1 MKTILFS
8 LALIMMPLV
17 GDEIEI
23 IESIPLDDM
32 SDIHLDPVSPSTTQA
47 NMTSIPIDV
56 PPREVSPLVVQPQS
70 IAPEPEKWVNTLGGI
85 HDSVVTKKSYLKGIL
100 AGQQYGEYAIAQ
112 LVSANLVK
120 KFYRK
125 DGYKTVWISSGFDI
139 NPNLFEMVEM
149 IRGAENEGLKS
160 ETYHFSEITA
170 ILEQIKNDTGFSD
183 KERTLAVTQ
192 VDVLLT
198 DAFLTMA
205 KDLREG
211 EMNFSKFRQILNKKS
226 AEDDINYK
234 WDAPN
239 RSINYVSLLRKVSA
253 SGGLENTL
261 LALSNNNELYMQ
273 LKEAYKRYVDI
284 VAQGGW
290 QKIPKGEQLR
300 KGVISKRRV
309 PLLAHR
315 LYMSGDLDFYD
326 PNITIV
332 TQEMKDAI
340 KHFQKRMGIWP
351 SGAVTESTRNT
362 MNVSAQ
368 RRLDKIKLNLER
380 MRWEKE
386 PFGLEYV
393 LINIPDFKMRFYKD
407 GGKDVEMRVVVGK
420 KSNPTPIF
428 NSTLSYM
435 VLNPTWSV
443 PKSIVLDEML
453 PRIQE
458 DPEYLAAHKFKL
470 YQGWKSGR
478 EEIDAFSV
486 DWWQYDE
493 ESHLPYSF
501 VRQPGP
507 GNPLGLVKFMFPN
520 KYAVY
525 MHDTPDK
532 KLFKN
537 SRRAYSH
544 GCIRLHKPQELLSY
558 LCDNFTDSSFETVER
573 MQNSGKTQSVRLRHG
588 VPVHVR
594 YYTAWM
600 EDDGA
605 VNFRNDIYGYD
616 GIQYNLLRN

>member
-1 MKTILFS
+1 
-8 LALIMMPLV
+8 MPLLA
-17 GDEIEI
+17 DEIEI

-32 SDIHLDPVSPSTTQA
+32 SDIHLAPVSSSGAQAYATT
-47 NMTSIPIDV
+47 IPIDV
-56 PPREVSPLVVQPQS
+56 PPSEVSPIIIQS
-70 IAPEPEKWVNTLGGI
+70 QSAITEPEKWVNSLGGM
-85 HDSVVTKKSYLKGIL
+85 HDSEVTKKSYLKGIL

-112 LVSANLVK
+112 LVSANMVK

-125 DGYKTVWISSGFDI
+125 GNYKTVWITSGFDI
-139 NPNLFEMVEM
+139 SPNLFEMVEM
-149 IRGAENEGLKS
+149 IRGAENEGLNS
-160 ETYHFSEITA
+160 ETYHFSEISA
-170 ILEQIKNDTGFSD
+170 ILDQIKNDVDLSD
-183 KERTLAVTQ
+183 KERSLAVTQ

-211 EMNFSKFRQILNKKS
+211 EIDFKKFRQILNKKS
-226 AEDDINYK
+226 AKDDVNYK
-234 WDAPN
+234 WENPN
-239 RSINYVSLLRKVSA
+239 RSINYVSLLKKVSR
-253 SGGLENTL
+253 SGGLESTL
-261 LALSNNNELYMQ
+261 MALPSNNELYKQ
-273 LKEAYKRYVDI
+273 LKEGYRRYLDI

-290 QKIPKGEQLR
+290 KKIPKGEQLR
-300 KGVISKRRV
+300 KGIISKRRV
-309 PLLAHR
+309 PLLAQR
-315 LYMSGDLDFYD
+315 LYMSGDLASYD

-332 TQEMKDAI
+332 KQEMKDAI

-351 SGAVTESTRNT
+351 SGAVTETTRNT

-368 RRLDKIKLNLER
+368 RRLEKIKLNLER
-380 MRWEKE
+380 MRWERE

-393 LINIPDFKMRFYKD
+393 YINIPDFKMRFYKD
-407 GGKDVEMRVVVGK
+407 GGKDIEMRVVVGK
-420 KSNPTPIF
+420 KTNPTPIF

-443 PKSIVLDEML
+443 PKSIVQDEML

-478 EEIDAFSV
+478 EEIDPFSV

-493 ESHLPYSF
+493 ESNLPYSF

-532 KLFKN
+532 RLFKN

-558 LCDNFTDSSFETVER
+558 LCDNFTNSSFTTVER
-573 MQNSGKTQSVRLRHG
+573 MQDSGKTQSVKLNRT

-600 EDDGA
+600 EDDGS

-616 GIQYNLLRN
+616 QIQYNLLRN